1 MRAVRILAVV
11 YFVFTA
17 IGLLFWRASVR
28 NSQPIVE
35 YAVGQTIQ
43 SEAPSA
49 QLWFDAMRPNCT
61 AGEVESRLELN
72 PAPATVE
79 GDGYTAVCWAI
90 AGRTT
95 EARALLERLPA
106 NFQAWAAGVVFG
118 AIHPAVDSGREAE
131 LAPVMELVVEYQPNN
146 VMALYHAGSAAYGS
160 GRSEAAQ
167 DYLGRFLSAYG
178 PDDGWTDNARTML
191 EALQ

>member
-17 IGLLFWRASVR
+17 IGLLLWRASAR
-28 NSQPIVE
+28 TSPPIVE
-35 YAVGQTIQ
+35 YAVPATPVD
-43 SEAPSA
+43 APSA
-49 QLWFDAMRPNCT
+49 QLWFNDMRPNCT
-61 AGEVESRLELN
+61 AEEVESRLELN
-72 PAPATVE
+72 PAPATDE
-79 GDGYTAVCWAI
+79 GNGYTAVCWAI

-95 EARALLERLPA
+95 EARALLDRLPTS
-106 NFQAWAAGVVFG
+106 FQRWAAGVVFG
-118 AIHPAVDSGREAE
+118 ATHPAVDSGREAE

-146 VMALYHAGSAAYGS
+146 VMALYHAGSAAYGN
-160 GRSEAAQ
+160 GRSEAAR

-178 PDDGWTDNARTML
+178 PEDGWADNARTML